1 MFSSS
6 KNKTKILSILS
17 SIALWIYVT
26 NVVDPTESRTYKDIP
41 ITINNLNAIQE
52 NSLNI
57 FPEKNLTADINIRTN
72 LSKLK
77 KISRDNLAIYGN
89 ITNPRPGKN
98 ILTLT
103 SNLPDYIQNDIHA
116 DDLIINLEFYETLD
130 KDISIIANKK
140 YTTDDYIIDIDNR
153 TVQISGTKTILNKI
167 DKVVAT
173 IKGNDVDEDFIEKLE
188 LIPLDIN
195 GNKVEDVKLSNKYIT
210 ATITKNIVE
219 DSANKD
225 NLDTKSKSINNI
237 KDTKD
242 KKTQE
247 IH

>member
-1 MFSSS
+1 MFSSN
-6 KNKTKILSILS
+6 KNKTKVLSILS

-41 ITINNLNAIQE
+41 VIINLNSIQE
-52 NSLNI
+52 NSLNV
-57 FPEKNLTADINIRTN
+57 FPEKNITADISIKTN

-77 KISRDNLAIYGN
+77 KISRDNLSIYGN

-116 DDLIINLEFYETLD
+116 DDLILNLEFYENID

-140 YTTDDYIIDIDNR
+140 YTTDDYLIDIDNK

-173 IKGNDVDEDFIEKLE
+173 IKGNDTDEDFIEKLE

-195 GNKVEDVKLSNKYIT
+195 GNKVENVKLSNKYIT
-210 ATITKNIVE
+210 ATITKNITE
-219 DSANKD
+219 DKTNNNTSD
-225 NLDTKSKSINNI
+225 NKSKSVNNVNN
-237 KDTKD
+237 